1 MDKNIV
7 LYHFD
12 ELIKTLITLSS
23 SAEKQKY
30 IMGYG
35 HVGDEMIIDFDS
47 HFIGMANHYVE
58 TGLLTDNEIK
68 KLEEYD
74 RFLSEKCNREEVDFF
89 TDIDE
94 LKNNSLWEEFRT
106 ETSKLLKS
114 LNKDNLDIEVTREV
128 DKNIEWTKTKL
139 IKCK

>member
-1 MDKNIV
+1 MR
-7 LYHFD
+7 
-12 ELIKTLITLSS
+12 
-23 SAEKQKY
+23 
-30 IMGYG
+30 
-35 HVGDEMIIDFDS
+35 
-47 HFIGMANHYVE
+47 
-58 TGLLTDNEIK
+58 
-68 KLEEYD
+68 D

-94 LKNNSLWEEFRT
+94 LKNNSAWEEIRT
-106 ETSKLLKS
+106 ETSKLLKC